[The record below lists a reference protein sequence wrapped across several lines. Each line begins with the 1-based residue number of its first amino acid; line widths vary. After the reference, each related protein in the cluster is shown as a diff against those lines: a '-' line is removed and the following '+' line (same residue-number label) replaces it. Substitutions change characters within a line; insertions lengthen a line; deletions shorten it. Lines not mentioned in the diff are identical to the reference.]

1 MFDNEVLI
9 LKEDKEELLYH
20 IQNINKI
27 LNRYPYQACNGHTVT
42 NMSRAKNAAQDT
54 ELWINSLYTQ

>member
-20 IQNINKI
+20 IQNVNKI
-27 LNRYPYQACNGHTVT
+27 LSRYPYQSCDGNTAT
-42 NMSRAKNAAQDT
+42 NMSRAKSASNNA